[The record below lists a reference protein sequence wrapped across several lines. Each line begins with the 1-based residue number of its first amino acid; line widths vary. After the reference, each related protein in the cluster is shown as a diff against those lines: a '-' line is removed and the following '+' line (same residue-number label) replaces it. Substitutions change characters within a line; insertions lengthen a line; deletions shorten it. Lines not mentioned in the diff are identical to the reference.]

1 MQIIYLGWTGA
12 AQVRRQPMMRPVR
25 EVEID
30 RSLLLLAMLVEGTG
44 IGSIFLVAAVDT
56 DANEDDGREPPI
68 ENHSRQRDEG
78 HRCLDIIPCLKPNGD
93 LCDWKEKISVRFR

>member
-1 MQIIYLGWTGA
+1 MPIIYLSWTVGV
-12 AQVRRQPMMRPVR
+12 QVCRQPMMRPVR

-30 RSLLLLAMLVEGTG
+30 RSLLLLATLVEGTE

-68 ENHSRQRDEG
+68 ENRSPQCDEG
-78 HRCLDIIPCLKPNGD
+78 HRCLSRVPCWKSNGD
-93 LCDWKEKISVRFR
+93 LCD